1 MLDSDLDTLATVL
14 FVKTDDLLKQTPRV
28 SPPRPG
34 TGIQPLL
41 TDAVS
46 CLPAGTCMP
55 LTPLGGEV
63 VHQAARSGYP
73 TWAARAAGYV
83 VSRPHMP

>member
-14 FVKTDDLLKQTPRV
+14 FVKTDDLLKQTPWV

-46 CLPAGTCMP
+46 CRPAGTCMP
-55 LTPLGGEV
+55 L
-63 VHQAARSGYP
+63 
-73 TWAARAAGYV
+73 
-83 VSRPHMP
+83 